1 MRKSHSIAWSIG
13 IAGWSVAFAICNS
26 PQSFLHPRAFHNL
39 LACLL
44 AALTLGLCVPRIAAA
59 DEGSLRPVVLMT
71 MSTDSVGTTRQ
82 FFGNVVAR
90 QSVDL
95 GFQVGGQIVEFPA
108 QEGEVIPR
116 GNLIARLDV
125 APFELSFRAAQLDLN
140 QAQRTFQRMR
150 QLSSS
155 VSEAELLDIE
165 TQVEIARLALQQAEL
180 DLQNSTL
187 SAPFNALV
195 ASRTLANFSTVGPGT
210 PIVRLHDMSEL
221 RIEIDVP
228 EILFPQAS
236 NSEHVQFRA
245 RFPNDVRTYPLVVR
259 EFDAEASALGQ
270 SFRMTLALTG
280 RDGVNPLPGSSVIV
294 LATAVE
300 GDAAMRIPASALR
313 IGVDGRMTVMRFN
326 NTTEAVGQLEEL
338 PITVEADRDG
348 VLRVSD
354 GLRPGDEIVR
364 MGAHLLEDGLRVR
377 RFEGFAR

>member
-1 MRKSHSIAWSIG
+1 M
-13 IAGWSVAFAICNS
+13 
-26 PQSFLHPRAFHNL
+26 
-39 LACLL
+39 
-44 AALTLGLCVPRIAAA
+44 PRIAAA